1 MFVQE
6 KEIDERRQR
15 PGRKEEEHREAEGSD
30 KGKQKLSWKHMLV
43 DLSLLVN
50 SVLGHLWE
58 VKKVGIVLVA
68 RGV

>member
-1 MFVQE
+1 MRE
-6 KEIDERRQR
+6 GKDLE
-15 PGRKEEEHREAEGSD
+15 GRKRNTEKQKVVT
-30 KGKQKLSWKHMLV
+30 KGNKLSWKHMLV